1 MARQWTHGDVVTAAY
16 LNAYSTELTA
26 LRASIKDAEIVPC
39 MPDQYSSGNV
49 YWFFHRHRWL
59 HFKSTGQIK
68 NAAGTQQATLS
79 PVNDTYTSFD
89 THSLSWLAYGQLY
102 QVVGCAMASEEE
114 TAL

>member
-39 MPDQYSSGNV
+39 VPHKYGTGNV
-49 YWFFHRHRWL
+49 YRLVHEKRWL

-68 NAAGTQQATLS
+68 NAGGTQQATLS

-89 THSLSWLAYGQLY
+89 LQSLSWLAYGDFY
-102 QVVGCAMASEEE
+102 QVVGCDMACEEE
-114 TAL
+114 TPL